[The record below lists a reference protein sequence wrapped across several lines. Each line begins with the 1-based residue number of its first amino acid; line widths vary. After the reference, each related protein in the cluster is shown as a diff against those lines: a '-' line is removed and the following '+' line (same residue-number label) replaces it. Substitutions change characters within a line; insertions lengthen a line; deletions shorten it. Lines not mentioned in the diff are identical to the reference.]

1 MPGIEPG
8 PLGEKQECYL
18 CAMLYRSLKVQLHLY
33 LECHCNRV
41 TLFQLI
47 RFLHGTFFLRQLCR
61 FLRSRSRVKF
71 WTASI
76 CQDELPFK
84 FCQQLLDFC
93 QLISF
98 CSRHLFWLLK
108 KKFVSS
114 RNVWLLISCV
124 RLRWAAMFFLLAIP
138 GLFFFI
144 FVFSELQLT
153 NICIEINEKLWRWW
167 DSNHGSLM
175 SEVTALP
182 TAPQTRPKLGS
193 DG

>member
-18 CAMLYRSLKVQLHLY
+18 CAMLYRSLKVQLHLD

-71 WTASI
+71 WTSSI

-98 CSRHLFWLLK
+98 ARATYFGFLK
-108 KKFVSS
+108 KKFDSS
-114 RNVWLLISCV
+114 RNARFLINCV
-124 RLRWAAMFFLLAIP
+124 RLRWAAMVRMAASYPRGGGFKSCCHNY
-138 GLFFFI
+138 
-144 FVFSELQLT
+144 FV
-153 NICIEINEKLWRWW
+153 
-167 DSNHGSLM
+167 
-175 SEVTALP
+175 
-182 TAPQTRPKLGS
+182 
-193 DG
+193 

>member
-1 MPGIEPG
+1 MCLIGSHCTFTSENIIMKRVIFKKK
-8 PLGEKQECYL
+8 EKKEWYL
-18 CAMLYRSLKVQLHLY
+18 CAMLQPRHPPYRSFKVQLHLY

-47 RFLHGTFFLRQLCR
+47 RFLPGTFFLRQLCR

-108 KKFVSS
+108 KNF
-114 RNVWLLISCV
+114 RLLQKRPV
-124 RLRWAAMFFLLAIP
+124 TD
-138 GLFFFI
+138 
-144 FVFSELQLT
+144 ELCQIT
-153 NICIEINEKLWRWW
+153 
-167 DSNHGSLM
+167 
-175 SEVTALP
+175 
-182 TAPQTRPKLGS
+182 LGS
-193 DG
+193 YG